1 MTHHKRKQTENENEF
16 EEIEQLQEEVAA
28 DEVSALRLEVETLNE
43 QSARQQDQY
52 LRALADFDNYKKR
65 HEAAYDRHTQVA
77 NQELIM
83 KLLPV
88 IDNFERAL
96 AAARGTES
104 FEALAEG
111 VDLTLRQ
118 LQGMLAA
125 EGIEAIPTVGEQF
138 DPNVHE
144 AVMSVTTDEA
154 PDHTVV
160 EEFERGYTHK
170 DKVIRPAKV
179 KVAVNS

>member
-1 MTHHKRKQTENENEF
+1 MTHHKRKQTENENEY

-28 DEVSALRLEVETLNE
+28 DEVSTLRLEVESLKE
-43 QSARQQDQY
+43 QLARQQDQY
-52 LRALADFDNYKKR
+52 LRALADFDNYKRR
-65 HEAAYDRHTQVA
+65 HKAAYDRHTQVA
-77 NQELIM
+77 NQELIL

-88 IDNFERAL
+88 LDNFERAL
-96 AAARGTES
+96 TAARETES
-104 FEALAEG
+104 FEALAGG

-118 LQGMLAA
+118 LRDLLAA
-125 EGIEAIPTVGEQF
+125 EGIEAIPTVGEHF

-160 EEFERGYTHK
+160 EELEKGYTHK

-179 KVAVNS
+179 KVALNS

>member
-1 MTHHKRKQTENENEF
+1 MTQHKRRQTENESEY
-16 EEIEQLQEEVAA
+16 EEMEQLQEEVAA
-28 DEVSALRLEVETLNE
+28 DEVSALRLDIESLKE
-43 QSARQQDQY
+43 QLARQQDQY

-65 HEAAYDRHTQVA
+65 HEAAYDRHIQVA
-77 NQELIM
+77 NQELIL
-83 KLLPV
+83 KLLPA

-96 AAARGTES
+96 AAARETES

-118 LQGMLAA
+118 LRDLLAA
-125 EGIEAIPTVGEQF
+125 EGVEVIPTVGEPF